1 MNSKAFNE
9 LLERRI
15 TLTREVLS
23 AKGIEYSTAADKLHN
38 FKRAAALDGETP
50 EQALWGFLKKHLVSV
65 MDMIDRTSRGLPP
78 SQEWIDEK
86 IGDCINYFILLEGL
100 MTERL
105 QAKQRTLSTMKMV
118 NEKVAAKFSPIGGE
132 LTTAPGQG
140 DPGDEQKPGEVW
152 INDKKIEGTPP
163 PPDKPTPPGYEN
175 IDGWGREVTRK
186 GKPEGIPDI
195 PRKYQDPKE
204 YD

>member
-50 EQALWGFLKKHLVSV
+50 EQALWGFLKKHIVSV

-86 IGDCINYFILLEGL
+86 VGDCVNYFILLEGL
-100 MTERL
+100 FTERL
-105 QAKQRTLSTMKMV
+105 RLVPPAKLRD
-118 NEKVAAKFSPIGGE
+118 KVVMPNPFALIGGE

-152 INDKKIEGTPP
+152 INNKKIEATKEPE
-163 PPDKPTPPGYEN
+163 KPIPPGYEN
-175 IDGWGREVTRK
+175 IDGWGREVR
-186 GKPEGIPDI
+186 KPE
-195 PRKYQDPKE
+195 YDPKE
-204 YD
+204 YN